1 MPHTD
6 EVKAQALALYL
17 EHDSSRLAADALG
30 KLGIDVHPVTIQRWS
45 AQADGH
51 AAAMQRERRH
61 TLAERWYGV
70 ANGFL
75 DRVEEAATSL
85 PLSQVTVPA
94 AIATDKYAAL
104 TSEAPVPTQA
114 QPFAIV
120 VIQTPKDSATAS
132 APHAGDTA
140 DAPIEGEYRAVDD

>member
-1 MPHTD
+1 
-6 EVKAQALALYL
+6 
-17 EHDSSRLAADALG
+17 
-30 KLGIDVHPVTIQRWS
+30 
-45 AQADGH
+45 
-51 AAAMQRERRH
+51 MQRERRH

-120 VIQTPKDSATAS
+120 VIQTPSEAA
-132 APHAGDTA
+132 HAGDTA
-140 DAPIEGEYRAVDD
+140 DASIEEGDYREVDEAD